1 MNKLIDSIKGKPVT
15 VGIYARPGDGK
26 TALLLQAAQMLTSET
41 ETACLLSLE
50 LSETG
55 VRERLQRMNADPER
69 FAILDAP
76 HPTFADVE
84 DFLAKQERVS
94 VIAVDYLQLLRE
106 DMRGRWKELAVK
118 HNVPVLVT
126 SQLPRAVE
134 DRPQKRPTVE
144 DMASGAFRPD
154 AAVFVR
160 CGDPAVIE
168 TLLPERRSFPTQFD
182 HKTLTFTI

>member
-1 MNKLIDSIKGKPVT
+1 MKKIIDAIKGTPVT

-26 TALLLQAAQMLTSET
+26 TALLLQAAQALTSET

-55 VRERLQRMNADPER
+55 VRERLQRMNAGPKR

-84 DFLAKQERVS
+84 DFLAKQDRVS
-94 VIAVDYLQLLRE
+94 VIAVDYLQLLSE
-106 DMRGRWKELAVK
+106 DLRRRLKALAVK
-118 HNVPVLVT
+118 YNVPVLVT

-144 DMASGAFRPD
+144 DIASGAFQPD
-154 AAVFVR
+154 AAVFIR
-160 CGDPAVIE
+160 RGDPAVIE
-168 TLLPERRSFPTQFD
+168 TLLPEQRMIATKFD
-182 HKTLTFTI
+182 QKH